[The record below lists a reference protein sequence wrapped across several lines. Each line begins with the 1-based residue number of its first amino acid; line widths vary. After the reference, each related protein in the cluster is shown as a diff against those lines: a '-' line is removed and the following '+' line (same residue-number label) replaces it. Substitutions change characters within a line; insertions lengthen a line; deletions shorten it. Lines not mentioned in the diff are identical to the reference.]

1 MTKKKW
7 MKIFAS
13 RVNSRMNLLCI
24 NQKELAED
32 TGISRTTIHRYLNGK
47 QMPKIDA
54 IINISKVLEYHVSE
68 LVDVGEM
75 IHWYF

>member
-13 RVNSRMNLLCI
+13 RVNSRMNLLCM
-24 NQKELAED
+24 NQKELSEN
-32 TGISRTTIHRYLNGK
+32 TGISKTTVHRYLNGK
-47 QMPKIDA
+47 QIPKIDA
-54 IINISKVLEYHVSE
+54 IINIAKALEFTVSE

-75 IHWYF
+75 IH